1 LQRGRITAAGKPAR
15 VTDKE
20 ATMTVEE
27 RLQAEVRALAALIT
41 ARVDL
46 DAWLA
51 DLLQRRDRQT
61 SSVRRPPCP
70 RPTRRHQ
77 LP

>member
-1 LQRGRITAAGKPAR
+1 M
-15 VTDKE
+15 
-20 ATMTVEE
+20 MTVEE
-27 RLQAEVRALAALIT
+27 RLQAAVTALAALIT

-51 DLLQRRDRQT
+51 DLQQRRDRPT
-61 SSVRRPPCP
+61 SSARRPLCP

-77 LP
+77 PP